1 MRYGRGRL
9 GCRDRAAHA
18 AIAISGALSALAGFA
33 LALAGKISWSLRNI
47 AGGSSATYRVNG
59 HPAARDCAAEPPHLL
74 HASSGRR
81 IERTSAM
88 MHDWQTSLRASEYYA
103 ARILPP
109 ATVEET
115 GWDILLALHS
125 DRHCRI
131 SLEKLAS
138 MTSVPLGTVERWLG
152 ALEERKLITGARNPS
167 TDEVRAV
174 LTELGR
180 GQLDRY
186 FSAAEG
192 LQAGA
197 NP

>member
-1 MRYGRGRL
+1 
-9 GCRDRAAHA
+9 
-18 AIAISGALSALAGFA
+18 
-33 LALAGKISWSLRNI
+33 
-47 AGGSSATYRVNG
+47 
-59 HPAARDCAAEPPHLL
+59 
-74 HASSGRR
+74 
-81 IERTSAM
+81 M
-88 MHDWQTSLRASEYYA
+88 MHDWQTSLQASEHYA
-103 ARILPP
+103 AWILPP

-125 DRHCRI
+125 DRNCRL

-138 MTSVPLGTVERWLG
+138 MASVPLGIIERWLG
-152 ALEERKLITGARNPS
+152 ALEERKLIIGARHPA

-174 LTELGR
+174 LTDLGR

-186 FSAAEG
+186 FSATEG

>member
-1 MRYGRGRL
+1 
-9 GCRDRAAHA
+9 
-18 AIAISGALSALAGFA
+18 
-33 LALAGKISWSLRNI
+33 
-47 AGGSSATYRVNG
+47 
-59 HPAARDCAAEPPHLL
+59 
-74 HASSGRR
+74 
-81 IERTSAM
+81 M

-167 TDEVRAV
+167 TDEVRAA

-180 GQLDRY
+180 SQLDRY

>member
-1 MRYGRGRL
+1 
-9 GCRDRAAHA
+9 
-18 AIAISGALSALAGFA
+18 
-33 LALAGKISWSLRNI
+33 
-47 AGGSSATYRVNG
+47 
-59 HPAARDCAAEPPHLL
+59 
-74 HASSGRR
+74 
-81 IERTSAM
+81 M

-125 DRHCRI
+125 DRHCRL

-138 MTSVPLGTVERWLG
+138 MASVPLRTVERWLG
-152 ALEERKLITGARNPS
+152 ALEERKLITGARHPS

-174 LTELGR
+174 LTDMGR

-186 FSAAEG
+186 FSAAKV
-192 LQAGA
+192 LQAGV

>member
-1 MRYGRGRL
+1 
-9 GCRDRAAHA
+9 
-18 AIAISGALSALAGFA
+18 
-33 LALAGKISWSLRNI
+33 
-47 AGGSSATYRVNG
+47 
-59 HPAARDCAAEPPHLL
+59 
-74 HASSGRR
+74 
-81 IERTSAM
+81 M

-125 DRHCRI
+125 DRHCRL

-138 MTSVPLGTVERWLG
+138 MASVPLGTVERWLG
-152 ALEERKLITGARNPS
+152 ALEERKLITGARHPS

-174 LTELGR
+174 LTDMGR

-186 FSAAEG
+186 FSAAKV
-192 LQAGA
+192 LQAGV